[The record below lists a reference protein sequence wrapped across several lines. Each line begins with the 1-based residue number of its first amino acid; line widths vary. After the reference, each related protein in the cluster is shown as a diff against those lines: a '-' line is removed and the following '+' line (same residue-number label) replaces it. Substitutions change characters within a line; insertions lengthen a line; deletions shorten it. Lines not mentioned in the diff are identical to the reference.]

1 MRFLVEYPGRG
12 RRLTAADGGGVPW
25 RWGVSLAPG
34 RVPGVGGG
42 LYLPKNKLTHKAEN
56 LKIFVKLIYLL
67 KMCR

>member
-34 RVPGVGGG
+34 RVPGVGGV
-42 LYLPKNKLTHKAEN
+42 YLPKNKAEN

>member
-42 LYLPKNKLTHKAEN
+42 ELYLPKNKAEN